1 MNIKDIKNNEN
12 RKTTN
17 NLTRSVLLV
26 ALIACLAGT
35 MIACSSSKK
44 MPDKAPTSR
53 DAIKVLSEYT
63 DADDSEL
70 EIIYGDSDY
79 GRFLLDNY
87 SYSEAVIYTSNDNE
101 FAFMLIEFKNEDD
114 AEDYYEEKLEV
125 YDTLLDDD
133 YIDENDEN
141 TIISEHEPE
150 NSDELY
156 GYLFAS
162 EEDEVILSIYW
173 IGETVITVNTEED
186 YYEDAIAIIEA
197 LELPSA

>member
-26 ALIACLAGT
+26 AMMACLVST
-35 MIACSSSKK
+35 MMACSSSKK

-53 DAIKVLSEYT
+53 DAINVLSEYT
-63 DADDSEL
+63 DAGDSEL

-87 SYSEAVIYTSNDNE
+87 SYSEAVTYTSNDDE
-101 FAFMLIEFKNEDD
+101 FAFMLIEFENEDD

-125 YDTLLDDD
+125 FDTLLDDD
-133 YIDENDEN
+133 YIDEDDEN
-141 TIISEHEPE
+141 TIISEYEPE

-173 IGETVITVNTEED
+173 IGETVITVNAEED

>member
-1 MNIKDIKNNEN
+1 MNNKDIKNNEN

-26 ALIACLAGT
+26 ALIACLVCT
-35 MIACSSSKK
+35 MMACSSSKK

-63 DADDSEL
+63 DAGDSEL

-87 SYSEAVIYTSNDNE
+87 SYSEAVTYTSNDNE
-101 FAFMLIEFKNEDD
+101 FAFMLIEFENEDD

-125 YDTLLDDD
+125 FDTLLDDD
-133 YIDENDEN
+133 YIDEDDEN
-141 TIISEHEPE
+141 TIISEYEPE

-173 IGETVITVNTEED
+173 IGETVITVNAEED

>member
-26 ALIACLAGT
+26 ALMVCLVST
-35 MIACSSSKK
+35 MMACSSSKK

-53 DAIKVLSEYT
+53 DAINVLSEYT
-63 DADDSEL
+63 DAGDSEL

-79 GRFLLDNY
+79 GRFLLYNY
-87 SYSEAVIYTSNDNE
+87 SYSEAVIYTSNDDE
-101 FAFMLIEFKNEDD
+101 FAFMLIEFENEDD

-125 YDTLLDDD
+125 FDTLLDDD
-133 YIDENDEN
+133 YIDEDDEN
-141 TIISEHEPE
+141 TIISEYEPE

-173 IGETVITVNTEED
+173 IGETVITVNADED

>member
-26 ALIACLAGT
+26 AVMVCLVST
-35 MIACSSSKK
+35 MMACSSSKK

-53 DAIKVLSEYT
+53 DAINVLSEYT
-63 DADDSEL
+63 DAGDSEL

-79 GRFLLDNY
+79 GRFLLYNY
-87 SYSEAVIYTSNDNE
+87 SYSEAVTYTSNDNE
-101 FAFMLIEFKNEDD
+101 FAFMLIEFENEDD

-125 YDTLLDDD
+125 FDTLLDDD
-133 YIDENDEN
+133 YIDEDDKN
-141 TIISEHEPE
+141 TIISEYEPE

-173 IGETVITVNTEED
+173 IGETVITVNADED

>member
-26 ALIACLAGT
+26 AVMVCLVST
-35 MIACSSSKK
+35 MMACSSSKK

-53 DAIKVLSEYT
+53 DAINVLSEYT
-63 DADDSEL
+63 DAGDSEL

-87 SYSEAVIYTSNDNE
+87 SYSEAVTYASNDNE
-101 FAFMLIEFKNEDD
+101 FAFMLIEFENEDD

-125 YDTLLDDD
+125 FATLLDDD
-133 YIDENDEN
+133 YIDEDDEN
-141 TIISEHEPE
+141 TIISEYEPE

-173 IGETVITVNTEED
+173 IGETVITVNAEED

>member
-17 NLTRSVLLV
+17 NLTRSVLLAV
-26 ALIACLAGT
+26 LMVCLVST
-35 MIACSSSKK
+35 MMACSSSKK

-53 DAIKVLSEYT
+53 DAINVLSEYT
-63 DADDSEL
+63 DAGDSEL

-79 GRFLLDNY
+79 GRFLLNNY
-87 SYSEAVIYTSNDNE
+87 SYSEAVTYTSNDNE
-101 FAFMLIEFKNEDD
+101 FVFMLIEFENEDD
-114 AEDYYEEKLEV
+114 AEDYYEEMLEV

-133 YIDENDEN
+133 YIDEDDEN
-141 TIISEHEPE
+141 TIISEYEPE

-173 IGETVITVNTEED
+173 IGETVITVNAEED
-186 YYEDAIAIIEA
+186 YYEDTIAIIEA

>member
-26 ALIACLAGT
+26 ALMVCLVST
-35 MIACSSSKK
+35 MMACSISKK

-63 DADDSEL
+63 DAGDSEL

-87 SYSEAVIYTSNDNE
+87 SYSEAVTYTSNDNE
-101 FAFMLIEFKNEDD
+101 FAFMLIELENEDD

-133 YIDENDEN
+133 YIDEDDEN
-141 TIISEHEPE
+141 TIISEYEPE
-150 NSDELY
+150 DSDELY

-173 IGETVITVNTEED
+173 IGETVITVNAEED

>member
-17 NLTRSVLLV
+17 NMTRSVLLV
-26 ALIACLAGT
+26 ALMVCLVST
-35 MIACSSSKK
+35 MMACSSSKK

-63 DADDSEL
+63 DAGDSEL

-87 SYSEAVIYTSNDNE
+87 SYSEAVTYTSNDNE
-101 FAFMLIEFKNEDD
+101 FVFMLIEFENEDD

-125 YDTLLDDD
+125 IDTLLDDD
-133 YIDENDEN
+133 YIDEDDEN
-141 TIISEHEPE
+141 TIISEYEPE

-173 IGETVITVNTEED
+173 IGETVITVNAEED

>member
-26 ALIACLAGT
+26 ALMVCLVST
-35 MIACSSSKK
+35 MMACSSSKK

-53 DAIKVLSEYT
+53 DAINVLSEYT
-63 DADDSEL
+63 DAGDSEL

-87 SYSEAVIYTSNDNE
+87 SYSEAVTYTSNDNE
-101 FAFMLIEFKNEDD
+101 FVFMLIEFENEDD
-114 AEDYYEEKLEV
+114 AEDYYEEMLEV

-133 YIDENDEN
+133 YIDEDDEN
-141 TIISEHEPE
+141 TIISEYEPE

>member
-26 ALIACLAGT
+26 ALMVCLVST
-35 MIACSSSKK
+35 IMACSNSKK

-53 DAIKVLSEYT
+53 DAINVLSEYT
-63 DADDSEL
+63 DAGDSEL

-87 SYSEAVIYTSNDNE
+87 SYSEAVTYTSNDNE
-101 FAFMLIEFKNEDD
+101 FAFMLIEFENEDD

-125 YDTLLDDD
+125 FDTLLDDD
-133 YIDENDEN
+133 YIDEDDEN
-141 TIISEHEPE
+141 TIISEYKPE

-173 IGETVITVNTEED
+173 IGETVITANAEED

>member
-26 ALIACLAGT
+26 AVMVCLVST
-35 MIACSSSKK
+35 MMACSSSKK

-63 DADDSEL
+63 DAGDSEL

-87 SYSEAVIYTSNDNE
+87 SYSEAVTYTSNDNE
-101 FAFMLIEFKNEDD
+101 FAFMLIEFENEDD
-114 AEDYYEEKLEV
+114 AEDYYKEKLEV
-125 YDTLLDDD
+125 FDTLLDDD
-133 YIDENDEN
+133 YIDEDDEN
-141 TIISEHEPE
+141 TIISEYKPE

-173 IGETVITVNTEED
+173 IGETVITVNAEED

-197 LELPSA
+197 LVLPSA

>member
-17 NLTRSVLLV
+17 NLTRSVWLTALMVCLV
-26 ALIACLAGT
+26 ST

-53 DAIKVLSEYT
+53 DAINVLSEYT
-63 DADDSEL
+63 DAGDSEL

-87 SYSEAVIYTSNDNE
+87 SYSEAVTYTSNDNE
-101 FAFMLIEFKNEDD
+101 FAFMLIEFENEDD

-125 YDTLLDDD
+125 FDTLLDDD
-133 YIDENDEN
+133 YIDEEDEN
-141 TIISEHEPE
+141 TIISEHKPE
-150 NSDELY
+150 DSDELY

-173 IGETVITVNTEED
+173 IGETVITVNAEED

>member
-26 ALIACLAGT
+26 AMMVCLVST
-35 MIACSSSKK
+35 MMACSSSKK

-63 DADDSEL
+63 DAGDSEL

-87 SYSEAVIYTSNDNE
+87 SYSEAVTYTSNDNE
-101 FAFMLIEFKNEDD
+101 FAFMLIEFENEYD

-133 YIDENDEN
+133 YIDEDDEN
-141 TIISEHEPE
+141 TIISEYEPE

-173 IGETVITVNTEED
+173 IGETVITVNAEED

>member
-26 ALIACLAGT
+26 ALMVCLVST
-35 MIACSSSKK
+35 MMACSSSKK

-53 DAIKVLSEYT
+53 DAINVLSEYT
-63 DADDSEL
+63 DAGESEL

-87 SYSEAVIYTSNDNE
+87 SYSEAVTYASNDNE
-101 FAFMLIEFKNEDD
+101 FVFMLIEFENEDD

-125 YDTLLDDD
+125 FDTLLDDD
-133 YIDENDEN
+133 YIDEDDEN

-173 IGETVITVNTEED
+173 IGETVITVNAEED

>member
-26 ALIACLAGT
+26 AMMVCLVST
-35 MIACSSSKK
+35 MMACSSSKK

-53 DAIKVLSEYT
+53 DAINVLSEYT
-63 DADDSEL
+63 DAGDSEL

-79 GRFLLDNY
+79 GRFLLYNY
-87 SYSEAVIYTSNDNE
+87 SYSEAVIYTSNDDE
-101 FAFMLIEFKNEDD
+101 FAFMLIEFENEDD

-125 YDTLLDDD
+125 FDTLLDDD
-133 YIDENDEN
+133 YIDEDDEN
-141 TIISEHEPE
+141 TIISEYEPE

-173 IGETVITVNTEED
+173 IGETVITVNAEED